1 MAVLAPTHSRG
12 LLQSPEFEP
21 LDRTSPRMM
30 AARYPAP
37 KSEGL
42 PYSVH
47 ESSRYNSS
55 VDSPSTV
62 RNIRQSYTVPEPP
75 EATASFQEVQNFMR
89 NISQSRMPPGTSG
102 YNSPPL
108 PATPTVD
115 ISSARPESVR
125 SGSTSSSST
134 VMATYFFRETRV
146 GKPVTIDLS
155 GSGNMFLSSL
165 QQRTRAITRGQQELD
180 PSVHS
185 IEIVPLNV
193 GEEAETHLMS
203 LLNVEEEWD
212 SAVEFIVDNRRATD
226 RKTEF
231 RLILLQD
238 I

>member
-1 MAVLAPTHSRG
+1 M
-12 LLQSPEFEP
+12 
-21 LDRTSPRMM
+21 
-30 AARYPAP
+30 
-37 KSEGL
+37 
-42 PYSVH
+42 
-47 ESSRYNSS
+47 
-55 VDSPSTV
+55 
-62 RNIRQSYTVPEPP
+62 
-75 EATASFQEVQNFMR
+75 
-89 NISQSRMPPGTSG
+89 
-102 YNSPPL
+102 
-108 PATPTVD
+108 
-115 ISSARPESVR
+115 
-125 SGSTSSSST
+125 
-134 VMATYFFRETRV
+134 